1 MFRWVIQILYGEIR
15 KHAANVLAKIDMER
29 IWKRYEVY
37 LSQCS
42 EEAPP
47 PRAINDITGSYGE
60 KYFGSQMLKSG
71 FHLVNT

>member
-47 PRAINDITGSYGE
+47 PAQLMTLRGL
-60 KYFGSQMLKSG
+60 MVKSILG
-71 FHLVNT
+71 VKC